1 MSEKNILFAGLPSS
15 GKTTF
20 IAAFWH
26 FLTDST
32 SENLISLNS
41 LAGDNGYLNGICR
54 QWLNF
59 NPVTRTN
66 PNGEEIVAMNI
77 KNNQNGQNA
86 ILKIPDYSGEVFR
99 NIFDLR
105 EWSTLFDTLIDE
117 TDGIVLFVNP
127 TEKMNR
133 PQFITIENEILGLFG
148 EELYA
153 KNTGDKKSWNVA
165 FVPHQVKLVDIL
177 QFIEYKKPK
186 KLPLKITI
194 VISAWDLVI
203 NNNHTKNYSPVRFLS
218 TYLPLLF
225 QFLVCNED
233 KYKVEYFGVSAQGG
247 NYDGIEANELMR
259 KKPEQRILV
268 REEDSITNNIAKPI
282 FWAME

>member
-20 IAAFWH
+20 IAAFWYFLKDSTEESPI
-26 FLTDST
+26 FLT
-32 SENLISLNS
+32 SLE
-41 LAGDNGYLNGICR
+41 GDNGYLNGICR
-54 QWLNF
+54 QWLEF
-59 NPVTRTN
+59 RPVSRTN
-66 PNGEEIVAMNI
+66 PSGEEIVAMNI
-77 KNNQNGQNA
+77 KNNQSGQSA
-86 ILKIPDYSGEVFR
+86 ILKVPDYSGEVFR

-105 EWSTLFDTLIDE
+105 EWSPSFDKLIDE
-117 TDGIVLFVNP
+117 TNGIVLFVNP

-133 PQFITIENEILGLFG
+133 PRFITIDNEILGLFG
-148 EELYA
+148 EEPNA
-153 KNTGDKKSWNVA
+153 KNDETKPWNVD
-165 FVPHQVKLVDIL
+165 FVPHQVKLVDLL

-194 VISAWDLVI
+194 VISAWDLVM

-225 QFLVCNED
+225 QFLVCNEE
-233 KYKVEYFGVSAQGG
+233 KYQVEYFGVSAQGG
-247 NYDGIEANELMR
+247 NYDGAEADELMR

-282 FWAME
+282 LWAME